1 MTEDKMALMQLVEKG
16 VDGDFLRELMGF
28 VLHRLMDAE
37 VEGQCQAKPHERS
50 VERVNWRNG
59 YRERSWETRLGT
71 LDLKVPRLRQGSY
84 LPAFLEPRRA
94 SEKALV
100 AVVQEAYIQGV
111 STRKVDDLV
120 QALGMTGISKSQ
132 VSRLCVDIDE
142 RVDAFL
148 LRELEG
154 EWPYLWLD
162 ATYLK
167 VREAGRVVNKAAVVA
182 VAVNT
187 EGRREVLGLQV
198 GPAETEAFWM
208 EFLRALVARGLRG
221 VRLVV
226 SDAHQGLKQ
235 AIAAVLGG
243 TAWQRCRV
251 HFMRNVLAHVPKR
264 HQAAVSAAIRT
275 AFAQPDQAGAR
286 AQWRQVADSLRER
299 FPEVAA
305 RMDEAEDDVLAFMA
319 FPKEHWPKLSSTNSL
334 ERVNKEIKRRT
345 HVVGIFPN
353 DAAAMRLTGAVL
365 LEQHDEWQDSRR
377 YLSLESL
384 SQVLGTNR
392 PENLLESKKAA

>member
-16 VDGDFLRELMGF
+16 VDGDFLRELMSF

-50 VERVNWRNG
+50 AERVNWRNG
-59 YRERSWETRLGT
+59 YRERGWETRLGT

-132 VSRLCVDIDE
+132 VSRLCADIDE

-148 LRELEG
+148 SRELDG

-167 VREAGRVVNKAAVVA
+167 VRDAGRVVNKAAVVA

-187 EGRREVLGLQV
+187 EGRREVLGLKV

-208 EFLRALVARGLRG
+208 EFLRGLVQRGLRG

-243 TAWQRCRV
+243 GAWQRCRV

-286 AQWRQVADSLRER
+286 TQWRQVADSLRGR

-345 HVVGIFPN
+345 QVVGIFPN

>member
-1 MTEDKMALMQLVEKG
+1 MTEDKMALLELVEKG
-16 VDGDFLRELMGF
+16 VEGDFLHELMSL

-37 VEGQCQAKPHERS
+37 VESQCGARPHERS
-50 VERVNWRNG
+50 AERVNWRNG
-59 YRERSWETRLGT
+59 YRERGFETRLGT

-84 LPAFLEPRRA
+84 LPGFLEPRRA
-94 SEKALV
+94 TEKALV

-132 VSRLCVDIDE
+132 VSRLCADIDE
-142 RVDAFL
+142 RVEAFL
-148 LRELEG
+148 TRILNG
-154 EWPYLWLD
+154 QWPYLWLD

-167 VREAGRVVNKAAVVA
+167 VRDAGWVVNKAAVVA

-187 EGRREVLGLQV
+187 EGRREVLGLKV

-208 EFLRALVARGLRG
+208 DFLRSLVRRGLGG
-221 VRLVV
+221 VQLVV
-226 SDAHQGLKQ
+226 SDAHQGLKR
-235 AIAAVLGG
+235 AIEVVLGG
-243 TAWQRCRV
+243 ASWQRCRV
-251 HFMRNVLAHVPKR
+251 HFMRNVLGHVPRR
-264 HQAAVSAAIRT
+264 HQSAVSAAIRT
-275 AFAQPDQAGAR
+275 AFAQPDQASAR
-286 AQWRQVADSLRER
+286 AQWRAIGESLRER
-299 FPEVAA
+299 FPEVAM
-305 RMDEAEDDVLAFMA
+305 RLDEAEDEVLAFMA

-334 ERVNKEIKRRT
+334 ERVNKESKRRT

-353 DAAAMRLTGAVL
+353 DAATMRLTGAVL

-392 PENLLESKKAA
+392 PENLLESQQAA